1 MDEFSALDV
10 IALRAVETSDGAR
23 TLWSDEDRAWASR
36 AAAEVVGADSTP
48 QAFVARR
55 AMLAIE
61 KLGVRHPALPRAV
74 RALRWRPWVGTVIVA
89 LAFALGVFLD
99 QVDAARR
106 VNVLAPP
113 VLGLLLWNIL
123 VYLAIAIG
131 YVLRY
136 GDAAAAGPLR
146 RAVTRIAGG
155 LSLPRRAGPLRGAI
169 LAFVDEWAR
178 RSATLYGM
186 RSARIL
192 HLAAAALALGV
203 IAGIYVR
210 GLAFE
215 YRASWESTFLD
226 PPAVR
231 AILAIAY
238 SPGTFITGIAVPDVA
253 AVSAIRSPDGENAA
267 RWLHLMAATLAAVV
281 IIPRLLL
288 ALVAGIVERH
298 RAANLPL
305 PLEEPYFQRLLR
317 GYRGRAA
324 RVRVIPYSYA
334 PGPQALAGLEAVVG
348 RAFGG
353 SAAIAVAQPVAY
365 GAEDASAAIPVPEA
379 GTTFVALFNASA
391 TPEREVHGAF
401 LATLARHRAGAEA
414 LLAIIDESALAA
426 RWHGESARLSDRRA
440 AWTHMIEETGVSAV
454 FVDLAAPD
462 LAAAENAI
470 DRAVAGR

>member
-1 MDEFSALDV
+1 MDEFSAMNV

-36 AAAEVVGADSTP
+36 AAAEVVGAESTRE
-48 QAFVARR
+48 AFVARR

-61 KLGVRHPALPRAV
+61 KLGTRHPALPRAV
-74 RALRWRPWVGTVIVA
+74 RALRWRPWVSTVIVV

-113 VLGLLLWNIL
+113 VLGLLLWNL
-123 VYLAIAIG
+123 FVYLAVAIG

-136 GDAAAAGPLR
+136 GDDAMAGPLR
-146 RAVTRIAGG
+146 RAVTRVASG

-178 RSATLYGM
+178 RSAALYGM

-226 PPAVR
+226 PAAVR

-238 SPGTFITGIAVPDVA
+238 APGAFITGISVPDVA
-253 AVSAIRSPDGENAA
+253 AVSAIRSPGGENAA
-267 RWLHLMAATLAAVV
+267 RWLHLMAATLVAVV

-288 ALVAGIVERH
+288 AFVAGIVERH

-317 GYRGRAA
+317 GYRGGAA

-334 PGPQALAGLEAVVG
+334 PGPQALAGLEAVVA

-353 SAAIAVAQPVAY
+353 SAAIVVAQPVAY
-365 GAEDASAAIPVPEA
+365 GAEEASAAGSRPEA

-414 LLAIIDESALAA
+414 LLAVVDESALAA
-426 RWHGESARLSDRRA
+426 RWHAESARVSDRRE
-440 AWTHMIEETGVSAV
+440 AWRRMSEEAGVPAV
-454 FVDLAAPD
+454 FVDLVSPD
-462 LAAAENAI
+462 LAAAEDAI
-470 DRAVAGR
+470 DRAVTGR